1 MNDNKFF
8 FKKLIPHKIPLRRL
22 LRDGRLFDKVPAD
35 WHIIVADIEESTE
48 AIAKG
53 LHNEVNLA
61 ATGSIVSV
69 LNQLKKYKSK
79 IKVPYFFGGDGAT
92 FIVPPSTLQDLMN
105 VLNKQR
111 IHVKKN
117 LKLDLRV
124 GSMPVKEAYKNGHKL
139 QIAKIRLNEYLITP
153 VVLGT
158 ALKYAEKVIKNTYE
172 EDPKE
177 LITRKKLDLTGME
190 CRWDEIEPP
199 KTEQKVVCILI
210 NCDDDKLQRKIYEE
224 VITKLDHIF
233 GDLHERQPI
242 STIKLKLDTTI
253 NKIRKEMYARIGK
266 YNVIYLLKNWLVTRF
281 GKYYFKY
288 FEEGK
293 SYLFKVSQLSDT
305 LMIDGSIN
313 TVISGDQDQIDKLI
327 IYLDEMEANKKFNY
341 GIHVTH
347 ASVMS
352 CYVEDR
358 KDNHIHFV
366 DGTDGGYTA
375 AAKVFKTKM
384 ELAY

>member
-1 MNDNKFF
+1 MTESKFF

-22 LRDGRLFDKVPAD
+22 LRDIRLFEKVPEN

-48 AIAKG
+48 AIANGK
-53 LHNEVNLA
+53 HNEVNLA
-61 ATGSIVSV
+61 ATGSIVSI
-69 LNQLKKYKSK
+69 LNQIKKYKSK

-92 FIVPPSTLQDLMN
+92 FIVPPSILEDLLG
-105 VLNKQR
+105 VLDTHR
-111 IHVKKN
+111 RHVKSN
-117 LKLDLRV
+117 LKLSLRV
-124 GSMPVKEAYKNGHKL
+124 GSMSVKEAYDNGHKL
-139 QIAKIRLNEYLITP
+139 RIAKIRLNQYLITP

-158 ALKYAEKVIKNTYE
+158 ALKYAEKVIKNDYE
-172 EDPKE
+172 DDAKAV
-177 LITRKKLDLTGME
+177 ISRKKLDLTGME

-199 KTEQKVVCILI
+199 KTEQKVVCLLI
-210 NCDDDKLQRKIYEE
+210 NCDEEQIQRKIYEE
-224 VITKLDHIF
+224 VITKIDRIF
-233 GDLHERQPI
+233 GDLEERQPI
-242 STIKLKLDTTI
+242 SILKLKLDTTL
-253 NKIRKEMYARIGK
+253 NKIKKEMYARIGK
-266 YNVIYLLKNWLVTRF
+266 YNMLYLVKNWLVTGL

-313 TVISGDQDQIDKLI
+313 TVISGHQEQIDKLI
-327 IYLDEMEANKKFNY
+327 TYLDTLEAAKKINY
-341 GIHVTH
+341 GIHITH

-358 KDNHIHFV
+358 KNNHIHFV

-375 AAKVFKTKM
+375 AAKIFKNKM
-384 ELAY
+384 NLAY

>member
-1 MNDNKFF
+1 MSENKFF
-8 FKKLIPHKIPLRRL
+8 FKKLIPHKIPLRKL
-22 LRDGRLFDKVPAD
+22 LRDGRLFEKVPAD

-48 AIAKG
+48 AIANG

-92 FIVPPSTLQDLMN
+92 FIVPPSTQKDLMN

-111 IHVKKN
+111 LHVKKN

-124 GSMPVKEAYKNGHKL
+124 GSIPVKDVYRKGHRL
-139 QIAKIRLNEYLITP
+139 RIAKIRLNDYLITP

-199 KTEQKVVCILI
+199 KTKQKVVCLLI

-224 VITKLDHIF
+224 VITKLDRIF

-242 STIKLKLDTTI
+242 STIKLQLDTTI
-253 NKIRKEMYARIGK
+253 AKIRKEMYARIGK
-266 YNVIYLLKNWLVTRF
+266 YNVIYLFKNWLVTGF

-313 TVISGDQDQIDKLI
+313 TVISGDQNQIDRLI
-327 IYLDEMEANKKFNY
+327 AYLDEMEANKKN
-341 GIHVTH
+341 
-347 ASVMS
+347 
-352 CYVEDR
+352 
-358 KDNHIHFV
+358 
-366 DGTDGGYTA
+366 
-375 AAKVFKTKM
+375 
-384 ELAY
+384 

>member
-1 MNDNKFF
+1 
-8 FKKLIPHKIPLRRL
+8 LRRL
-22 LRDGRLFDKVPAD
+22 LRDERLFEKVPSD
-35 WHIIVADIEESTE
+35 WHIIVADIEDSTV
-48 AIAKG
+48 AITNG

-92 FIVPPSTLQDLMN
+92 FIVPPSVLKDLMN

-124 GSMPVKEAYKNGHKL
+124 GSIPVEKAYANGHNL
-139 QIAKIRLNEYLITP
+139 QIAKIRLNEYLVTP

-177 LITRKKLDLTGME
+177 LINRKKLDLTGME

-199 KTEQKVVCILI
+199 KTEQKVICLLI
-210 NCDDDKLQRKIYEE
+210 NCDDEKLQQKIYED

-242 STIKLKLDTTI
+242 STLKLKLDTTI
-253 NKIRKEMYARIGK
+253 DKIRKEMYARIGK
-266 YNVIYLLKNWLVTRF
+266 YDMIYLIKNWLVTGF
-281 GKYYFKY
+281 GKYYFRY
-288 FEEGK
+288 FKEGK
-293 SYLFKVSQLSDT
+293 SYLLKVSQLSDT

-313 TVISGDQDQIDKLI
+313 TVISGNQDQIDELVT
-327 IYLDEMEANKKFNY
+327 YLDSLETDKKINY

-375 AAKVFKTKM
+375 AAKIFKTKLK
-384 ELAY
+384 LAY